1 MTLAGIALYLMI
13 LLLIGAAASRKMND
27 LRDYYAGGKRFG
39 YWAAAFSS
47 RATGESAW
55 LLLGLTGMGAAV
67 GAQALWVV
75 AGEVLGVA
83 AAWILLCR
91 RFKLL
96 TDRYDSITIPDY
108 LESRLRDTTHRIR
121 LVAAFTLVVFVTI
134 YVSAQIDAI
143 GTAFEGFLGWN
154 YYVGAIV
161 GFAVVL
167 VYIVSGGFVAVVWSD
182 VFQGSLMV
190 VGLVALPMFAVAA
203 AGGLEQPIAALRL
216 QDPQLLSLWGPD
228 GESWTSVLTIL
239 SFLAIGLG
247 FMGSPQIFVRFLSL
261 RSTDEI
267 RPGAIVAVIWT
278 LLATT
283 GAVLVG
289 IAGRAMLMTPE
300 QSMTEKL
307 GAGAQDVLPLL
318 VNEVVPEWVIG
329 IYVAIVLAAIM
340 STVDSL
346 LVLASSAFVRDYYQK
361 VRRPDMTDEQLLG
374 RSRVVTFALAGAA
387 LLIAFSVAALV
398 PGRTVFWFAIFGWSG
413 ISATFCP
420 TMILS
425 LFWSRLTAR
434 GALAAMLA
442 GFASVPFFKFVA
454 PSMPVVGD
462 SFAALSE
469 LPPAFVVSGLVA
481 VVVSLLDRQ
490 GGQIAAEIREELMDR
505 GPAQSISMTAS
516 LTSASAAESESGTE
530 E

>member
-1 MTLAGIALYLMI
+1 MKLVGILLYLVV
-13 LLLIGAAASRKMND
+13 LLAIGAVASRRMRD

-39 YWAAAFSS
+39 FWAAAFSS

-67 GAQALWVV
+67 GAQALWIVL
-75 AGEVLGVA
+75 GEVLGVG
-83 AAWILLCR
+83 AAWVFLSG
-91 RFKLL
+91 RFKRL

-108 LESRLRDTTHRIR
+108 LESRLGDTSHRIR

-143 GTAFEGFLGWN
+143 GTAFESFLGWN
-154 YYVGAIV
+154 YFVGALV

-182 VFQGSLMV
+182 VFQGSLML
-190 VGLVALPMFAVAA
+190 VGLVALPLFGLAA
-203 AGGLEQPIAALRL
+203 AGGLEPALGGLRA
-216 QDPQLLSLWGPD
+216 QDPTLLSLWGPE
-228 GESWTSVLTIL
+228 GASWGSFFTIL

-247 FMGSPQIFVRFLSL
+247 FLGSPQIFVRFLSL
-261 RSTDEI
+261 RSTKEI
-267 RPGAIVAVIWT
+267 RPGATVAVVWT

-289 IAGRAMLMTPE
+289 MVGRALLMTPGQGLE
-300 QSMTEKL
+300 QEL
-307 GAGAQDVLPLL
+307 GQGGQEALPLL
-318 VNEVVPEWVIG
+318 VDAAVPPWAIG
-329 IYVAIVLAAIM
+329 IYIAIVLAAIM

-361 VRRPDMTDEQLLG
+361 VRHPEMPDRQLLG
-374 RSRVVTFALAGAA
+374 RSRRMTFLLAAAALA
-387 LLIAFSVAALV
+387 ITSTVAVLV

-425 LFWSRLTAR
+425 LFWTGLTAR

-442 GFASVPFFKFVA
+442 GFASVPLFKFVA
-454 PSMPVVGD
+454 PGLPVVGD

-469 LPPAFVVSGLVA
+469 LPPAFAVSGIVA
-481 VVVSLLDRQ
+481 VLVSRFDRPGRAALAGARLD
-490 GGQIAAEIREELMDR
+490 L
-505 GPAQSISMTAS
+505 
-516 LTSASAAESESGTE
+516 SGRDG
-530 E
+530 

>member
-1 MTLAGIALYLMI
+1 MKLAGIVLYLLI
-13 LLLIGAAASRKMND
+13 LLAIGAVASRKMKN

-39 YWAAAFSS
+39 FWAAAFSS

-67 GAQALWVV
+67 GAQAFWVV

-83 AAWILLCR
+83 AAWIFLCR

-154 YYVGAIV
+154 YYIGAIV

-167 VYIVSGGFVAVVWSD
+167 AYIVSGGFVAVVWSD

-190 VGLVALPMFAVAA
+190 VGLVALPFFALAA
-203 AGGLEQPIAALRL
+203 AGGFEVQVEALRQ

-228 GESWTSVLTIL
+228 GESWASVLTIL

-247 FMGSPQIFVRFLSL
+247 FLGSPQIFVRFLSL
-261 RSTDEI
+261 RSVDEI

-283 GAVLVG
+283 GAVLIG
-289 IAGRAMLMTPE
+289 MAGRAMLVTPE
-300 QSMTEKL
+300 QAMTEKL
-307 GAGAQDVLPLL
+307 GQGGQQVLPLL
-318 VNEVVPEWVIG
+318 VADAVPEWAVGLYI
-329 IYVAIVLAAIM
+329 AIVLAAIM

-346 LVLASSAFVRDYYQK
+346 LVLASSAFVRDYFQK
-361 VRRPDMTDEQLLG
+361 VRHPDMTDEQLLG
-374 RSRVVTFALAGAA
+374 RSRTVTFLLAAAA
-387 LLIAFSVAALV
+387 LGIAFAVAALV

-434 GALAAMLA
+434 GALAAMLS

-454 PSMPVVGD
+454 PQLPVVGD

-469 LPPAFVVSGLVA
+469 LPPAFIVSGLVA
-481 VVVSLLDRQ
+481 IGVSLLDRQ
-490 GGQIAAEIREELMDR
+490 GAQIAAQVRKEL
-505 GPAQSISMTAS
+505 
-516 LTSASAAESESGTE
+516 LE
-530 E
+530 

>member
-1 MTLAGIALYLMI
+1 MKLIGIVLYLLI
-13 LLLIGAAASRKMND
+13 LLLIGALASRRMKD

-39 YWAAAFSS
+39 FWAAAFSS

-55 LLLGLTGMGAAV
+55 LLMGLTGMGAAV

-75 AGEVLGVA
+75 VGEVLGVA

-91 RFKLL
+91 RFKRL

-108 LESRLRDTTHRIR
+108 LESRLRDTSHRIR

-154 YYVGAIV
+154 YFVGAIV

-190 VGLVALPMFAVAA
+190 LGLVALPFFGLAA
-203 AGGLEQPIAALRL
+203 TGGLDSTLSELRL

-228 GESWTSVLTIL
+228 GQSWTSFFKIL

-261 RSTDEI
+261 RSDGEI
-267 RPGAIVAVIWT
+267 RPGAIVAVCWT
-278 LLATT
+278 LLATA
-283 GAVLVG
+283 GAVCIG
-289 IAGRAMLMTPE
+289 IVGRAVLLTPDL
-300 QSMTEKL
+300 SMESQLGQGAEK
-307 GAGAQDVLPLL
+307 VLPML
-318 VNEVVPEWVIG
+318 VTKTVPDWGVGLYI
-329 IYVAIVLAAIM
+329 AIVLAAIM

-361 VRRPDMTDEQLLG
+361 VRHPAMSDKQLLG
-374 RSRVVTFALAGAA
+374 RSRIVTFLLAAVALC
-387 LLIAFSVAALV
+387 IAFSVAALV
-398 PGRTVFWFAIFGWSG
+398 PGRTVFWFTIFGWSG

-425 LFWSRLTAR
+425 LFWSKLTAR
-434 GALAAMLA
+434 GALAAMLS

-454 PSMPVVGD
+454 PALPVVGD
-462 SFAALSE
+462 IFASLSE

-481 VVVSLLDRQ
+481 IVVSRFDPRGL
-490 GGQIAAEIREELMDR
+490 AALEGVDLEMEGL
-505 GPAQSISMTAS
+505 
-516 LTSASAAESESGTE
+516 AEPQTKTDSGVAR
-530 E
+530 

>member
-1 MTLAGIALYLMI
+1 MRLLGIGLYLVI
-13 LLLIGAAASRKMND
+13 LLLIGAVASRRMND

-39 YWAAAFSS
+39 FWAAAFSS

-55 LLLGLTGMGAAV
+55 LLMGLTGMGAAV

-75 AGEVLGVA
+75 LGEVLGVA
-83 AAWILLCR
+83 AAWIFLCR
-91 RFKLL
+91 RFKTL

-108 LESRLRDTTHRIR
+108 LESRLRDGGHRIR
-121 LVAAFTLVVFVTI
+121 LVAAFTRVVFVTI

-154 YYVGAIV
+154 YFVGALA

-182 VFQGSLMV
+182 VFQGSLML
-190 VGLVALPMFAVAA
+190 VGLVALPLMGLAA
-203 AGGLEQPIAALRL
+203 FGGLDPALEGLRA
-216 QDPQLLSLWGPD
+216 QDPQLVSLWGPD
-228 GESWTSVLTIL
+228 GQSWTSLLTIL
-239 SFLAIGLG
+239 SFLGIGLG
-247 FMGSPQIFVRFLSL
+247 FMGSPQIFVRFLSM
-261 RSTDEI
+261 RSVDEI
-267 RPGAIVAVIWT
+267 KPGAIVAVSWT

-289 IAGRAMLMTPE
+289 MVGRAFLMSPGEGLTE
-300 QSMTEKL
+300 QL
-307 GAGAQDVLPLL
+307 GQGGQQVLPLL
-318 VNEVVPEWVIG
+318 VSASVPDWAVGLYI
-329 IYVAIVLAAIM
+329 AIVLSAIM

-361 VRRPDMTDEQLLG
+361 VRHPELPDERLLA
-374 RSRVVTFALAGAA
+374 RSRIVTFALATIG
-387 LLIAFSVAALV
+387 LGIAFSVAALI

-434 GALAAMLA
+434 GALAAMIA
-442 GFASVPFFKFVA
+442 GFVSVPFFKFVA
-454 PSMPVVGD
+454 PQLPVVGD
-462 SFAALSE
+462 SLAALSE

-481 VVVSLLDRQ
+481 VLVSRRDPA
-490 GGQIAAEIREELMDR
+490 GQRALAGVREELRDAR
-505 GPAQSISMTAS
+505 
-516 LTSASAAESESGTE
+516 
-530 E
+530 

>member
-1 MTLAGIALYLMI
+1 MTVIGVVLYLLI
-13 LLLIGAAASRKMND
+13 LLIIGAVASRRMKD

-39 YWAAAFSS
+39 FWAAAFSS

-55 LLLGLTGMGAAV
+55 LLIGLTGMGAAV
-67 GAQALWVV
+67 GAQAFWIVI
-75 AGEVLGVA
+75 GEVLGVA
-83 AAWILLCR
+83 AAWIFLCR
-91 RFKLL
+91 PFKRL

-108 LESRLRDTTHRIR
+108 LESRLRDTGHRIR

-182 VFQGSLMV
+182 VFQGTLMV
-190 VGLVALPMFAVAA
+190 LGLVALPILGIAL
-203 AGGLEQPIAALRL
+203 AGGWAPTMNAIRQ
-216 QDPQLLSLWGPD
+216 QDPMLLSLWGPD
-228 GESWTSVLTIL
+228 GRSWTALFTIL

-261 RSTDEI
+261 RSVDEV
-267 RPGAIVAVIWT
+267 RPGAIVAIGWT

-283 GAVLVG
+283 GAVIVG
-289 IAGRAMLMTPE
+289 MVGRAMMMTPV
-300 QSMTEKL
+300 QSMTQQL
-307 GAGAQDVLPLL
+307 GQGGQQVLPML
-318 VNEVVPEWVIG
+318 VERVVPDWAVGLYIA
-329 IYVAIVLAAIM
+329 VVLAAIM

-361 VRRPDMTDEQLLG
+361 VRHPDMSDKQLLG
-374 RSRVVTFALAGAA
+374 RSRAVTFLLAAVALA
-387 LLIAFSVAALV
+387 IAFSVAALV

-434 GALAAMLA
+434 GALAAMLS
-442 GFASVPFFKFVA
+442 GFASVPFFKFAA
-454 PSMPVVGD
+454 PQLPWVG
-462 SFAALSE
+462 SGFAALSE
-469 LPPAFVVSGLVA
+469 LPPAFLVSGLVA
-481 VVVSLLDRQ
+481 IVVSVLDKHGIQSLADVRGELLDA
-490 GGQIAAEIREELMDR
+490 GELVTLWPTYCKTVHRETTD
-505 GPAQSISMTAS
+505 
-516 LTSASAAESESGTE
+516 
-530 E
+530 

>member
-1 MTLAGIALYLMI
+1 MKLIGIVIYLVV
-13 LLLIGAAASRKMND
+13 LLLIGVFAARQMKD

-39 YWAAAFSS
+39 FWAASFSS

-75 AGEVLGVA
+75 LGEVLGVA
-83 AAWILLCR
+83 AAWILLCG
-91 RFKLL
+91 RFKRL

-108 LESRLRDTTHRIR
+108 LESRLKDTTHRIR
-121 LVAAFTLVVFVTI
+121 LVAAMTLVVFVTI

-167 VYIVSGGFVAVVWSD
+167 VYIVSGGFIAVVWSD
-182 VFQGSLMV
+182 VFQASLMV
-190 VGLVALPMFAVAA
+190 LGLVTLPALGLLAI
-203 AGGLEQPIAALRL
+203 GGLEPAVEQIRA
-216 QDPQLLSLWGPD
+216 QDPALMSLWGPS
-228 GESWTSVLTIL
+228 GASWTSFFTIL
-239 SFLAIGLG
+239 GFLAIGLG
-247 FMGSPQIFVRFLSL
+247 FLGSPQIFVRFLSL
-261 RSTDEI
+261 RSEEEI

-278 LLATT
+278 LLATL

-289 IAGRAMLMTPE
+289 MVGRALLMTPS
-300 QSMTEKL
+300 QSMADEL
-307 GAGAQDVLPLL
+307 GQGGQQVLPML
-318 VNEVVPEWVIG
+318 VDRAVPDWGIG
-329 IYVAIVLAAIM
+329 LYIAIVLAAIM

-361 VRRPDMTDEQLLG
+361 VRHPDMSDAELLG
-374 RSRVVTFALAGAA
+374 RSRWVTFSLAGIA

-425 LFWSRLTAR
+425 LYWPKLTAR

-442 GFASVPFFKFVA
+442 GFASVPFFKFIA
-454 PSMPVVGD
+454 PQLPLVGD
-462 SFAALSE
+462 SFVALSE
-469 LPPAFVVSGLVA
+469 LPPAFVVSTIVA
-481 VVVSLLDRQ
+481 IVVSLLDRS
-490 GGQIAAEIREELMDR
+490 GQALLVD
-505 GPAQSISMTAS
+505 SIKPWERQTDDA
-516 LTSASAAESESGTE
+516 
-530 E
+530 

>member
-1 MTLAGIALYLMI
+1 MKLIGILLYLII
-13 LLLIGAAASRKMND
+13 LLVIGVAASRQMQN

-39 YWAAAFSS
+39 FWAAAFSS

-55 LLLGLTGMGAAV
+55 LLIGLTGMGAAV

-75 AGEVLGVA
+75 VGEVVGVA
-83 AAWILLCR
+83 AAWIFLCR
-91 RFKLL
+91 RFKRL

-108 LESRLRDTTHRIR
+108 LESRLGDTTHRIR

-190 VGLVALPMFAVAA
+190 VGLVALPVFGLVAVGGFDSAA
-203 AGGLEQPIAALRL
+203 DALRM
-216 QDPQLLSLWGPD
+216 QDPSLLSLWGPD
-228 GESWTSVLTIL
+228 GPGANSLLTTL
-239 SFLAIGLG
+239 GFLAIGLG

-261 RSTDEI
+261 RSEKEI
-267 RPGAIVAVIWT
+267 RPGSIVAVIWT
-278 LLATT
+278 LLATI
-283 GAVLVG
+283 GAVLIGMV
-289 IAGRAMLMTPE
+289 GRAFLMKPDRVLQDE
-300 QSMTEKL
+300 L
-307 GAGAQDVLPLL
+307 GAGGQQVLPML
-318 VNEVVPEWVIG
+318 VASTVPDWVAGLYI
-329 IYVAIVLAAIM
+329 AIVLAAIM

-346 LVLASSAFVRDYYQK
+346 LVLASSAFVRDYFQK
-361 VRRPDMTDEQLLG
+361 VRHPEMSDEALLG
-374 RSRVVTFALAGAA
+374 RSRMVTFALAATA
-387 LLIAFSVAALV
+387 LGIAFTVAALV

-425 LFWSRLTAR
+425 LFWSRLTSR

-442 GFASVPFFKFVA
+442 GFISVPIFKFVA
-454 PSMPVVGD
+454 PQLPVVGEA
-462 SFAALSE
+462 FAALSE
-469 LPPAFVVSGLVA
+469 LPPAFVVSLLVA
-481 VVVSLLDRQ
+481 IGVSLTDRSTTISPSQ
-490 GGQIAAEIREELMDR
+490 LHDDLKVTSGVDHS
-505 GPAQSISMTAS
+505 PAMVN
-516 LTSASAAESESGTE
+516 SAD
-530 E
+530 

>member
-1 MTLAGIALYLMI
+1 MQLLGIAVYLGI
-13 LLLIGAAASRKMND
+13 LLLIGVAASRKMND

-39 YWAAAFSS
+39 FWAAAFSS

-55 LLLGLTGMGAAV
+55 LLMGLTGMGAAV

-75 AGEVLGVA
+75 LGEVLGVA

-91 RFKLL
+91 RFKNL
-96 TDRYDSITIPDY
+96 TNRYDSITIPDY
-108 LESRLRDTTHRIR
+108 LESRLRDGGHRIR

-154 YYVGAIV
+154 YFVGAIV

-182 VFQGSLMV
+182 VFQGTLML
-190 VGLVALPMFAVAA
+190 VGLIALPLFGMAA
-203 AGGLEQPIAALRL
+203 AGGLDPVLQGLQE
-216 QDPQLLSLWGPD
+216 QDPQLLSLWGPE
-228 GESWTSVLTIL
+228 GQSWTSGFTIL

-261 RSTDEI
+261 RSVDEV
-267 RPGAIVAVIWT
+267 RPGAIVAVLWT

-289 IAGRAMLMTPE
+289 MVGRAFLMKPDQGLTE
-300 QSMTEKL
+300 QL
-307 GAGAQDVLPLL
+307 GQGGQQVLPML
-318 VNEVVPEWVIG
+318 VAGSVPAWAVGLYI
-329 IYVAIVLAAIM
+329 AIVLAAIM

-346 LVLASSAFVRDYYQK
+346 LVLASSAFVRDYFQK
-361 VRRPDMTDEQLLG
+361 VRHPEMSDQQLLG
-374 RSRVVTFALAGAA
+374 RSRIVTFGLAAAALA
-387 LLIAFSVAALV
+387 IAFSVATLI

-442 GFASVPFFKFVA
+442 GFVSVPAFKFLA
-454 PSMPVVGD
+454 PQLPIVGD

-481 VVVSLLDRQ
+481 VIVSLCDPA
-490 GGQIAAEIREELMDR
+490 GQRALAGVREELADAR
-505 GPAQSISMTAS
+505 
-516 LTSASAAESESGTE
+516 
-530 E
+530 

>member
-1 MTLAGIALYLMI
+1 
-13 LLLIGAAASRKMND
+13 
-27 LRDYYAGGKRFG
+27 
-39 YWAAAFSS
+39 
-47 RATGESAW
+47 
-55 LLLGLTGMGAAV
+55 MGAAV
-67 GAQALWVV
+67 GAQAFWIVI
-75 AGEVLGVA
+75 GEVLGVA
-83 AAWILLCR
+83 AAWAFLCG
-91 RFKLL
+91 RFKRL

-108 LESRLRDTTHRIR
+108 LESRLRDASHRIR

-143 GTAFEGFLGWN
+143 GTAFESFLGWN
-154 YYVGAIV
+154 YYIGAIV

-190 VGLVALPMFAVAA
+190 VGLVALPFFGLAA
-203 AGGLEQPIAALRL
+203 AGGLEPTISGLR
-216 QDPQLLSLWGPD
+216 QHDPLLLSLWGTD
-228 GESWTSVLTIL
+228 GRSWTSFFTIL

-261 RSTDEI
+261 RSTDEV
-267 RPGAIVAVIWT
+267 RPGAIVAVVWT

-289 IAGRAMLMTPE
+289 IVGRAILMSPSE
-300 QSMTEKL
+300 SMSDVL
-307 GAGAQDVLPLL
+307 GQGGQQALPLL
-318 VNEVVPEWVIG
+318 VAKVVPDWAVGVYI
-329 IYVAIVLAAIM
+329 AIVLAAIM

-346 LVLASSAFVRDYYQK
+346 LVLASSALVRDYYQK
-361 VRRPDMTDEQLLG
+361 VRHPGMSDEALLG
-374 RSRVVTFALAGAA
+374 RSRTVTFLLATAALA
-387 LLIAFSVAALV
+387 IAFSVAATV

-434 GALAAMLA
+434 GALAAMLS

-454 PSMPVVGD
+454 PQLPWVGGAFE
-462 SFAALSE
+462 SLSE
-469 LPPAFVVSGLVA
+469 LPPAFVVSGLA
-481 VVVSLLDRQ
+481 AIVVSLCDRQ
-490 GGQIAAEIREELMDR
+490 GMQAMAGVDDELLSCGGGRTRTEPCSTGTGIAEIGVD
-505 GPAQSISMTAS
+505 P
-516 LTSASAAESESGTE
+516 
-530 E
+530 